1 MVYHKHDEYLITTDI
16 LWVICV
22 VRAIPSVYTCTIR
35 IIEVGIWYGLSY
47 NIEKRIGQ
55 DYFLNAFSISFFNVL
70 SISFAYI
77 CVVVIFVCPN
87 ID

>member
-1 MVYHKHDEYLITTDI
+1 MCNHKHDEYLVTTDT

-22 VRAIPSVYTCTIR
+22 VCAIPSVYTCIIR
-35 IIEVGIWYGLSY
+35 IIEIEIWYALSY
-47 NIEKRIGQ
+47 DIEKCIGQ
-55 DYFLNAFSISFFNVL
+55 NYFLNAFSISFFNVL

-77 CVVVIFVCPN
+77 CVVVIFVCPR